1 MLGRW
6 LLHHHL
12 LYEQIA
18 NGVDEL
24 NHLPF
29 PVLPDIQLYLHR
41 PDGISYLLPMVGSFV
56 AYFSLHHT
64 PHLQATSHESIVFDE
79 SVEVHAYGGFLLPF
93 SPFKSAREMIY

>member
-24 NHLPF
+24 NLLF
-29 PVLPDIQLYLHR
+29 PVLPGIQLYLHR
-41 PDGISYLLPMVGSFV
+41 PDGISYLLPTVGSFV

-64 PHLQATSHESIVFDE
+64 PHLQAASHESIVFDE
-79 SVEVHAYGGFLLPF
+79 SVEVHAYGGLLLP
-93 SPFKSAREMIY
+93 SSHVKSAREMIY